1 MTDLTFDVALALYQS
16 QETEQFPINFDDAWQ
31 WLEYSRKDHAKGFL
45 TANFAETLDFT
56 VLPPSPGKLG
66 RPSEEIRLTV
76 TCLKE
81 WGMMA
86 GTAKGKEIRRYFI
99 ECERIVKERIAVAP
113 IDPLAAITDP
123 MVRKAAE
130 ICMASKAV
138 NVEPESLLAVF
149 NGIKPSTETNQPK
162 SVAAA
167 DRPSAPTAGK
177 QFKPVQDVDHG
188 AIVDQFKREALQ
200 LVSAGTLDSHSV
212 KSITDRKG
220 ESWTAIHLPIAL
232 RHMPEWNAT
241 KLRRSARHAGYV
253 SSTQKFNGLPLKC
266 ILIK

>member
-1 MTDLTFDVALALYQS
+1 MTNLTFDVALALYQS
-16 QETEQFPINFDDAWQ
+16 QETEQFPIDFDDAWQ

-113 IDPLAAITDP
+113 IDPLAAITDL

-138 NVEPESLLAVF
+138 NVAPESRLAVF
-149 NGIKPSTETNQPK
+149 NCIKPIAETKQPK
-162 SVAAA
+162 P
-167 DRPSAPTAGK
+167 DRPSLPTAEK
-177 QFKPVQDVDHG
+177 QSKPVQDVDHA

-200 LVSAGTLDSHSV
+200 LVSAGTLGSNSV
-212 KSITDRKG
+212 KSITDREG
-220 ESWTAIHLPIAL
+220 VSWTAIHLPSAL
-232 RHMPEWNAT
+232 KHMPEWNAT
-241 KLRRSARHAGYV
+241 KLRRSAYHAGYV